1 MVGCVYKIL
10 SKVLANRIKEHMSL
24 IIGEAQAAFIGGEQ
38 ILDGVLIANEVI
50 HSWKNSAYGGLILK
64 LDFERTYDC
73 VN

>member
-24 IIGEAQAAFIGGEQ
+24 IIGEAQATFIGGEQ

-50 HSWKNSAYGGLILK
+50 HSWKNIIAGKTVHMGALY
-64 LDFERTYDC
+64 
-73 VN
+73 